1 MKKSEIAKTLNDVR
15 VQIQKAKEMLGPI
28 VGLKS
33 PSMSYLGVSI
43 QEILTKTSDDLSQL
57 SGNIMIEDI
66 DPN

>member
-1 MKKSEIAKTLNDVR
+1 MKKSEITKTLNDVR

-28 VGLKS
+28 TELKS
-33 PSMSYLGVSI
+33 PSMSYLGVSV
-43 QEILTKTSDDLSQL
+43 QEILTKTTDDLSQL

>member
-1 MKKSEIAKTLNDVR
+1 MKKSEITKTLGDAR

-28 VGLKS
+28 TELKT
-33 PSMSYLGVSI
+33 PSMSYLGVSV
-43 QEILTKTSDDLSQL
+43 QEILSETADSLSQL